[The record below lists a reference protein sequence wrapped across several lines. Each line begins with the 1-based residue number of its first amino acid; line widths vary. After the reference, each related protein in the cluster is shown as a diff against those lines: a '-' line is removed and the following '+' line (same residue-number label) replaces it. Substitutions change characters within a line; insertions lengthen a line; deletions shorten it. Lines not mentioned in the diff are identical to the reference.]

1 MAIGSTQTGDI
12 RAMVSWRST
21 DDCSGS
27 MTVILSTGETYT
39 GMYFQI
45 TGETRIDGLGS
56 LWIGWARPWP
66 GWPYWGPDPGPQ
78 FITSYSGRVVAN
90 LQGTNGEHMRC
101 AFQLVR
107 PVAGMAGGGEDQC
120 QLPSG
125 ETIDTAFPPT

>member
-1 MAIGSTQTGDI
+1 MGIGTLTGDI
-12 RAMVSWRST
+12 RAMLSRRST
-21 DDCSGS
+21 DDRSGS
-27 MTVILSTGETYT
+27 MTAILSTGETYT

-45 TGETRIDGLGS
+45 TGETRIDGLGP

-78 FITSYSGRVVAN
+78 FITYYSGRVVAN

-107 PVAGMAGGGEDQC
+107 PAAGMAGGGEDQC

-125 ETIDTAFPPT
+125 KTIDTTFQPT